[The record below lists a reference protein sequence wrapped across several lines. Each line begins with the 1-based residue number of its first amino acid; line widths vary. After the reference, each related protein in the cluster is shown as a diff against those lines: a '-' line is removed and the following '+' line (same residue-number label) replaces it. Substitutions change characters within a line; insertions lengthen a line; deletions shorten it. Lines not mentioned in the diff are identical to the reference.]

1 MFNRMMMEHFSLE
14 PVKEDGSRDI
24 EMWVRGFVFGLIK
37 NENGKYYVK
46 NKNTGKALL
55 DYWVELA
62 TYRNDAYNAFVA
74 DSFVLRP
81 QFKEYI
87 TAWQKNNG
95 QDAIK
100 QLRADVKANYREK
113 YSQLFMDNDELLS
126 RGNEQIA
133 DLMEKELRFIETLE

>member
-1 MFNRMMMEHFSLE
+1 MLKENFSFE
-14 PVKEDGSRDI
+14 PIKEDGTQDI
-24 EMWVRGFVFGLIK
+24 EMWVRGFIFGLIK

-46 NKNTGKALL
+46 NKKTGKALL

-62 TYRNDAYNAFVA
+62 QYRNDAFNAFL
-74 DSFVLRP
+74 SEILTLRP

-87 TAWQKNNG
+87 STWQKDNG

-100 QLRADVKANYREK
+100 QLRADVKAHYRDK
-113 YSQLFMDNDELLS
+113 YSQLYMDNEDLLS

-133 DLMEKELRFIETLE
+133 DLVEKELRFVETLEG